1 MVLCK
6 VFAPDK
12 SHKHTQT
19 HTNPPENRPPMVM
32 NGPLWLCI
40 IDTQTETHKLGC
52 MYEADSHKHAQ
63 KHKLNTFH
71 THTHTNQSFCHRTWE
86 RFKDASLT
94 PIWRHLNSKTV
105 EQQWERNLFHSGFSF
120 IYSAYLPSGITTAGP
135 GAAALFIQ
143 MEQRIIRL
151 EPSNPEAWSHLCVS
165 ASACF

>member
-19 HTNPPENRPPMVM
+19 HTNPPENSPPMVM

-40 IDTQTETHKLGC
+40 IDRKQRLTRWDACTKQIHTNMHK
-52 MYEADSHKHAQ
+52 
-63 KHKLNTFH
+63 NTNSTLS

>member
-12 SHKHTQT
+12 SHKRTRLPQKT
-19 HTNPPENRPPMVM
+19 DLQWWWMVRCDCASLTRKQRLTRWDACTKQIHTNM
-32 NGPLWLCI
+32 
-40 IDTQTETHKLGC
+40 HK
-52 MYEADSHKHAQ
+52 
-63 KHKLNTFH
+63 NTNSTLS